1 MSQKSQ
7 NKLINYHKLLKF
19 FSIYS
24 FLQKYILYT
33 CAKKMSI
40 SLIWIDRSTHVDFA
54 FRFYFLP
61 FSFTQRMPQYCTLT
75 GCWRASLYR
84 FTHNFY
90 LYWCTWVIMPLQFY
104 TKYLSVL
111 VQIMSP
117 WVNMPLRV
125 HTKFSS
131 VFVQIMR
138 PWVNMPLQVHT
149 KFSSVLVQIRN
160 ESMSLGW
167 ISCWLSITLR
177 SSSLFREL
185 IFLNAA
191 CSSNNQKQSH

>member
-1 MSQKSQ
+1 MP
-7 NKLINYHKLLKF
+7 
-19 FSIYS
+19 
-24 FLQKYILYT
+24 
-33 CAKKMSI
+33 KK
-40 SLIWIDRSTHVDFA
+40 WAFHWYGFDRSTHVDFA

-90 LYWCTWVIMPLQFY
+90 LCWCTWVIMPLQFY

-117 WVNMPLRV
+117 WVNMPLR
-125 HTKFSS
+125 
-131 VFVQIMR
+131 
-138 PWVNMPLQVHT
+138 VHT